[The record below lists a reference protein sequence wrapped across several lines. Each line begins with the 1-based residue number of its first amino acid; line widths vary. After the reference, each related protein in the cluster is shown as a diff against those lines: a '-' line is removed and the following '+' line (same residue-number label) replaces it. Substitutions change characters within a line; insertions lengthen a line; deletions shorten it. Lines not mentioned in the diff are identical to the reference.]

1 MALKKTITVND
12 TQYEDAYIVF
22 DSLHFTGKDVAGNRS
37 VHGVLHAKRRK
48 GDDAIICYY
57 DCDFTYDL
65 MSNANLWEQGY
76 AAAKE
81 IEELQGAADAS

>member
-12 TQYEDAYIVF
+12 IEYADAYISF
-22 DSLHFTGKDVAGNRS
+22 DSLHFVGKDAEENRL
-37 VHGVLHAKRRK
+37 VHGVLFARRRK

-65 MSNANLWEQGY
+65 MSNLNLWEQGY
-76 AAAKE
+76 EAAKK
-81 IEELQGAADAS
+81 LDALEGSTFV